1 MENENVNQENE
12 MNEDN
17 QGIKMVIIRIL
28 SDEDFK
34 QELLDD
40 PEKALEGYELT
51 EVQKILI
58 KSLSP
63 EDLDNLTPD
72 NIEEY
77 FSSDAAVY
85 TPDEGVDMDEF
96 ETFDDDEL
104 FEDDTKDDEKQQKS
118 KWECCKKRYFVSY
131 SKFTCY

>member
-1 MENENVNQENE
+1 MEQNNNNNE
-12 MNEDN
+12 MMYEDN
-17 QGIKMVIIRIL
+17 SGIKMVIIRIL

-34 QELLDD
+34 QELIED
-40 PEKALEGYELT
+40 PDKALEGYDLT

-63 EDLDNLTPD
+63 EDLDNLSPD

-77 FSSDAAVY
+77 FSADAAVY
-85 TPDEGVDMDEF
+85 TPDEGADIDEF

-104 FEDDTKDDEKQQKS
+104 FDSGDEEEK
-118 KWECCKKRYFVSY
+118 
-131 SKFTCY
+131 

>member
-104 FEDDTKDDEKQQKS
+104 FEDYTKDDEK
-118 KWECCKKRYFVSY
+118 
-131 SKFTCY
+131 